1 MPVRK
6 AGYGIF
12 GLVLWIAYLLPFSSV
27 RATFYSLS
35 QHVGERSPA
44 RLFYNFVKGFL
55 RGINRVEQVRH
66 GFTEA
71 IDGMLQIPEKER
83 LDGLLQGGGV
93 MLVIPHNHATLAMGR
108 GLAQH
113 YPLLALV
120 RSTRNERRAASET
133 EIYENLGCEYLDVR
147 RENPTVVA
155 RKVLKALN
163 DGRLVIGIAD
173 RIRAAPPA
181 EHPVDNST
189 DTVRG
194 FSFGEPIGAPGWP
207 GRFAWKAQVPI
218 LPATVLQSRQEIVLK
233 LGPEVSPLADLVK
246 TTQSWIDEF
255 EELQKAH
262 PHEWAFSLDKHWS
275 KALRNSRP
283 S

>member
-1 MPVRK
+1 
-6 AGYGIF
+6 
-12 GLVLWIAYLLPFSSV
+12 
-27 RATFYSLS
+27 
-35 QHVGERSPA
+35 
-44 RLFYNFVKGFL
+44 
-55 RGINRVEQVRH
+55 
-66 GFTEA
+66 
-71 IDGMLQIPEKER
+71 
-83 LDGLLQGGGV
+83 
-93 MLVIPHNHATLAMGR
+93 
-108 GLAQH
+108 
-113 YPLLALV
+113 
-120 RSTRNERRAASET
+120 
-133 EIYENLGCEYLDVR
+133 
-147 RENPTVVA
+147 
-155 RKVLKALN
+155 
-163 DGRLVIGIAD
+163 D